1 MFLDDELKEIYE
13 RYDPIFDMDDATK
26 CGVEL
31 MDACVKRIDVIDPK
45 MVTSAD
51 IDNFVKTLKR
61 IDASWRLFHKKY
73 NPIFKEDSFQLY
85 LWNIYKTNEDTRAV
99 SVKLF
104 KSLKWAI
111 PSE

>member
-13 RYDPIFDMDDATK
+13 RYDPIFDMDDANK

-31 MDACVKRIDVIDPK
+31 MDACVNRIDVIDPK
-45 MVTSAD
+45 KVTSAD
-51 IDNFVKTLKR
+51 IDNFGKTLKR
-61 IDASWRLFHKKY
+61 IDASWRLFYKKC

-85 LWNIYKTNEDTRAV
+85 LWNINKNNEESRA
-99 SVKLF
+99 SCVKLF